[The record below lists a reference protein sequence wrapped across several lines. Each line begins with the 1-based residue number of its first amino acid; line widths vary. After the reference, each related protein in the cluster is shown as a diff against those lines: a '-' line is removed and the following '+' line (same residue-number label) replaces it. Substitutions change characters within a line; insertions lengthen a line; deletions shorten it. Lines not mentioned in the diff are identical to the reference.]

1 MLGNFV
7 KKYLLNM
14 VIDQKFNETLL
25 CEKVSNRQ
33 LMSYKDGQYVEES
46 VIIFKFTKVKQL

>member
-1 MLGNFV
+1 
-7 KKYLLNM
+7 M
-14 VIDQKFNETLL
+14 VIDQKFNETLF

-33 LMSYKDGQYVEES
+33 LMSYKDGQYVKES